1 MLKLPVLDVDG
12 EKLGVVNDFGIATGE
27 VFPHVTSLAFRGP
40 GKTPFM
46 ISWRKWVDRI
56 DETGVHL
63 KTSAT
68 EIRFSYLQ
76 PTELLLARDVLNKQI
91 VDTQGMKVVRVNDI
105 KFSMSGENQLR
116 LLGAEVGARGL
127 LRAISPALEHIVE
140 GFMKHLGKPLSEDI
154 IAWSYMDLLDR
165 STKNIQLSVSHKT
178 LGELHPADIA
188 DIIEQLDPRLRAQV
202 FAQLDTA
209 QAAEAISEF
218 DDDELMTEMLE
229 GLSDTDASSMLAM
242 MDPDDAA
249 DLIDELDYE
258 KAEKLLRLMGVK
270 EEKAIR
276 NLLGYEDNT
285 AGRIMTSEFVSLPA
299 TATVGDAIEAIR
311 ELDEDF
317 ESVYYVYTEDP
328 SGMLT
333 GVLSLRTLIVADR
346 DATLGQL
353 AYRDL
358 VYVSPDEDQEDVTDE
373 MTKYDLV
380 AIPVCDEN
388 RHILGIVTFDDA
400 MDVIAEEHQEDLQIA
415 GVGSGDSAS
424 DDSTN
429 VLSWFVHRQ
438 YWVVVWGIASC
449 IMATVLGTALG
460 PAHLVVFPMCAMP
473 LVLLAASRMVSFVKN
488 YFLEYDGHDDEPKPY
503 LGFFFQSTGMGL
515 ILSLVTYCRHDLVRS
530 VLRRCGAAHHVGHW
544 LGGRVQNTK
553 QKSGTK
559 QKLTIAAIFGAMGP
573 GLLAALSG
581 NDAGGIATYSS
592 AGASYGYKM
601 LWMLPVMT
609 VLLIVT
615 QETAARCGCVTGK
628 GLASLIRER
637 FGVRKS
643 VLAMAALLIA
653 NTAVTISEFA
663 GIASGLALFGVPASI
678 SVPLVALLVW
688 MLTMSGS
695 FQRIE
700 KILLLVSCVFVTY
713 IVAAFMAG
721 PNWGEV
727 AVDLVVPNIQN
738 DPSYVSLVVATIG
751 TTIAPWMIFLAQNN
765 VVDKNAGEDDI
776 VLQRIDTVSGSLAAD
791 VIAGFIIIT
800 TGTVLFPAG
809 IQISD
814 AADAARALEPI
825 AGQWSTVLFASGLV
839 AASFLAACVLPGVTS
854 SAICEAFGWERGADR
869 SWDEAPVYRGIIT
882 AIIGISAVLVLMPG
896 VDLFQIMMT
905 SQVIN
910 GVLLPVVLVF
920 QVVIAADRH
929 IMGTNRNGRVWNV
942 LTWATIG
949 VITVLT
955 VVMFV
960 LQAMGYS
967 A

>member
-1 MLKLPVLDVDG
+1 M
-12 EKLGVVNDFGIATGE
+12 
-27 VFPHVTSLAFRGP
+27 
-40 GKTPFM
+40 
-46 ISWRKWVDRI
+46 
-56 DETGVHL
+56 
-63 KTSAT
+63 
-68 EIRFSYLQ
+68 
-76 PTELLLARDVLNKQI
+76 
-91 VDTQGMKVVRVNDI
+91 
-105 KFSMSGENQLR
+105 
-116 LLGAEVGARGL
+116 
-127 LRAISPALEHIVE
+127 
-140 GFMKHLGKPLSEDI
+140 
-154 IAWSYMDLLDR
+154 
-165 STKNIQLSVSHKT
+165 
-178 LGELHPADIA
+178 
-188 DIIEQLDPRLRAQV
+188 
-202 FAQLDTA
+202 
-209 QAAEAISEF
+209 
-218 DDDELMTEMLE
+218 
-229 GLSDTDASSMLAM
+229 
-242 MDPDDAA
+242 
-249 DLIDELDYE
+249 
-258 KAEKLLRLMGVK
+258 
-270 EEKAIR
+270 
-276 NLLGYEDNT
+276 
-285 AGRIMTSEFVSLPA
+285 
-299 TATVGDAIEAIR
+299 
-311 ELDEDF
+311 
-317 ESVYYVYTEDP
+317 
-328 SGMLT
+328 
-333 GVLSLRTLIVADR
+333 
-346 DATLGQL
+346 
-353 AYRDL
+353 
-358 VYVSPDEDQEDVTDE
+358 
-373 MTKYDLV
+373 
-380 AIPVCDEN
+380 
-388 RHILGIVTFDDA
+388 
-400 MDVIAEEHQEDLQIA
+400 
-415 GVGSGDSAS
+415 
-424 DDSTN
+424 
-429 VLSWFVHRQ
+429 
-438 YWVVVWGIASC
+438 
-449 IMATVLGTALG
+449 
-460 PAHLVVFPMCAMP
+460 
-473 LVLLAASRMVSFVKN
+473 
-488 YFLEYDGHDDEPKPY
+488 
-503 LGFFFQSTGMGL
+503 
-515 ILSLVTYCRHDLVRS
+515 
-530 VLRRCGAAHHVGHW
+530 
-544 LGGRVQNTK
+544 QNTK

-751 TTIAPWMIFLAQNN
+751 TTIAPWMIFLAQKN

-776 VLQRIDTVSGSLAAD
+776 VLQRIDTVSGSL
-791 VIAGFIIIT
+791 
-800 TGTVLFPAG
+800 
-809 IQISD
+809 

-896 VDLFQIMMT
+896 VDLFQSMMT

>member
-1 MLKLPVLDVDG
+1 M
-12 EKLGVVNDFGIATGE
+12 
-27 VFPHVTSLAFRGP
+27 
-40 GKTPFM
+40 
-46 ISWRKWVDRI
+46 
-56 DETGVHL
+56 
-63 KTSAT
+63 
-68 EIRFSYLQ
+68 
-76 PTELLLARDVLNKQI
+76 
-91 VDTQGMKVVRVNDI
+91 
-105 KFSMSGENQLR
+105 
-116 LLGAEVGARGL
+116 
-127 LRAISPALEHIVE
+127 
-140 GFMKHLGKPLSEDI
+140 
-154 IAWSYMDLLDR
+154 
-165 STKNIQLSVSHKT
+165 
-178 LGELHPADIA
+178 
-188 DIIEQLDPRLRAQV
+188 
-202 FAQLDTA
+202 
-209 QAAEAISEF
+209 
-218 DDDELMTEMLE
+218 
-229 GLSDTDASSMLAM
+229 
-242 MDPDDAA
+242 
-249 DLIDELDYE
+249 
-258 KAEKLLRLMGVK
+258 
-270 EEKAIR
+270 
-276 NLLGYEDNT
+276 
-285 AGRIMTSEFVSLPA
+285 
-299 TATVGDAIEAIR
+299 
-311 ELDEDF
+311 
-317 ESVYYVYTEDP
+317 
-328 SGMLT
+328 
-333 GVLSLRTLIVADR
+333 
-346 DATLGQL
+346 
-353 AYRDL
+353 
-358 VYVSPDEDQEDVTDE
+358 
-373 MTKYDLV
+373 
-380 AIPVCDEN
+380 
-388 RHILGIVTFDDA
+388 
-400 MDVIAEEHQEDLQIA
+400 
-415 GVGSGDSAS
+415 
-424 DDSTN
+424 
-429 VLSWFVHRQ
+429 
-438 YWVVVWGIASC
+438 
-449 IMATVLGTALG
+449 
-460 PAHLVVFPMCAMP
+460 
-473 LVLLAASRMVSFVKN
+473 
-488 YFLEYDGHDDEPKPY
+488 
-503 LGFFFQSTGMGL
+503 
-515 ILSLVTYCRHDLVRS
+515 
-530 VLRRCGAAHHVGHW
+530 
-544 LGGRVQNTK
+544 QNTK
-553 QKSGTK
+553 QKPSTK

-738 DPSYVSLVVATIG
+738 DPNYVSLVVATIG

-776 VLQRIDTVSGSLAAD
+776 VLQRIDTVSGSIAAD
-791 VIAGFIIIT
+791 IIAGFIIIT
-800 TGTVLFPAG
+800 TG
-809 IQISD
+809 
-814 AADAARALEPI
+814 
-825 AGQWSTVLFASGLV
+825 TVLFASGLV

-929 IMGTNRNGRVWNV
+929 IMGANRNGRVWNV